1 MSCDSCISGH
11 KVLSDRLCNLWESC
25 HVIVVSLN
33 IKCFQIF
40 YTKFSFPECYVAVY
54 NYSSSE
60 PGDLTFD
67 QNEVI
72 MVTEMDGAWWTGSI
86 GERTGMFPA
95 GYVMKMD
102 IPQVSTHVCNACMHG
117 SYIFHSV

>member
-1 MSCDSCISGH
+1 M
-11 KVLSDRLCNLWESC
+11 ESC
-25 HVIVVSLN
+25 HVIAVSLN

-40 YTKFSFPECYVAVY
+40 YRKFSFPECYVAAY
-54 NYSSSE
+54 YYSSSE

-72 MVTEMDGAWWTGSI
+72 MVTKMDGAWWTGSI

-102 IPQVSTHVCNACMHG
+102 IPQVYTHVCNACMQG
-117 SYIFHSV
+117 SYIFHSVSFLKHFYQ